1 MIDRLRGQTGLIHD
15 PRIFESEIE
24 GEGEPEVRLMLS
36 YLEGESSPGQ
46 AGVHRV
52 WRQPLL

>member
-1 MIDRLRGQTGLIHD
+1 MLNHGPGILRLG
-15 PRIFESEIE
+15 IE
-24 GEGEPEVRLMLS
+24 GKGLGLEARLMSS

-52 WRQPLL
+52 WRQLLL